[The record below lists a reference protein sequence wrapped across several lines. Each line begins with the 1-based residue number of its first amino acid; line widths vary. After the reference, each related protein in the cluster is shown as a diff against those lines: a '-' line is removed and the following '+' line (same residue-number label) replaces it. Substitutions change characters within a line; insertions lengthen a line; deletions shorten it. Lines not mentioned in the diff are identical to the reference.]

1 MFEEE
6 RPHLQPLPATGMQYF
21 TEVQR
26 TVCDDSCVRIDHSS
40 YAARPAPIGSKVLVR
55 LFERRIEVRELR
67 TQALLRTHA
76 RVDRPGTVV
85 LPMAERVFNPSRET
99 RFILAQARAIGPQAQ
114 RLCQMLFAI
123 EGRVGQRK
131 LWGIVN
137 LAKRYP
143 NHTGRRGLRPPWSKA
158 CTATATSRRSPSG
171 WWPTPLAALQAG
183 TADTVG
189 LNAHPAA
196 RAHSQRRRIRRSVR
210 PRHHRPPCTS
220 TESQP

>member
-1 MFEEE
+1 
-6 RPHLQPLPATGMQYF
+6 
-21 TEVQR
+21 
-26 TVCDDSCVRIDHSS
+26 VRIDHSS

-55 LFERRIEVRELR
+55 LFERRIEIRDLR

-99 RFILAQARAIGPQAQ
+99 RFILAQARAIGPQAS

-123 EGRVGQRK
+123 DGRMGQRK

-143 NHTGRRGLRPPWSKA
+143 HHFIDAA
-158 CTATATSRRSPSG
+158 C
-171 WWPTPLAALQAG
+171 AAAMEQ
-183 TADTVG
+183 
-189 LNAHPAA
+189 
-196 RAHSQRRRIRRSVR
+196 
-210 PRHHRPPCTS
+210 
-220 TESQP
+220 